1 LSESFDQ
8 ASEKLLAG
16 HPQDRLLSAQVI
28 AAFGRQYLVRLTDG
42 SEMTCLTRGK
52 KSEVACGDIVEVR
65 RTDHPSVRIG
75 TSSLNGLLPTAQ
87 GVIEHIA
94 PRRSLLHRSEANRE
108 KIIAANVTQII
119 VVVAAEPSFNDEL
132 LARCLVAAYDQKL
145 EVLIVLNKCDLLEA
159 AAAAHKRLA
168 PYSAIGY
175 RVLELS
181 AMQDV
186 SRLRPFLA
194 GHSSVLV
201 GQSGMGK
208 STLIN
213 ALLPDAQAA
222 TREISSA
229 LDSGKHTTTH
239 ARLYRLENAAA
250 STHNREAAD
259 FTRKEYAG
267 GYPAASLPP
276 SRCGNSRQTPL
287 VKQLA
292 IRLDR
297 RKTAAKS
304 LVIPHQMAQPQRVGV
319 STLIDCPG
327 VQAFGLHHLSFGR
340 IEQGFVEFAPY
351 LGQCRFHDCHHLHE
365 PGCALRSAVEAGKI
379 DARRLALFQ
388 HITAARH

>member
-1 LSESFDQ
+1 MSESFDQ
-8 ASEKLLAG
+8 ASEKLSAV

-28 AAFGRQYLVRLTDG
+28 AAYGRQYLVRLTDG

-94 PRRSLLHRSEANRE
+94 PRRSLLHRSEAYRE

-132 LARCLVAAYDQKL
+132 LARCLVAAYDQQL

-159 AAAAHKRLA
+159 AASARKRLA

-181 AMQDV
+181 AKQDV
-186 SRLRPFLA
+186 SRLRPLLA

-239 ARLYRLENAAA
+239 ARLYRLDNTAAA
-250 STHNREAAD
+250 TPNREAAD
-259 FTRKEYAG
+259 CR
-267 GYPAASLPP
+267 SL
-276 SRCGNSRQTPL
+276 QTPL

-297 RKTAAKS
+297 RKTASK
-304 LVIPHQMAQPQRVGV
+304 LVIPHQMAQPQRVGM

-340 IEQGFVEFAPY
+340 IEQGFVEFEPY

-365 PGCALRSAVEAGKI
+365 PGCALRSAVEAGMI